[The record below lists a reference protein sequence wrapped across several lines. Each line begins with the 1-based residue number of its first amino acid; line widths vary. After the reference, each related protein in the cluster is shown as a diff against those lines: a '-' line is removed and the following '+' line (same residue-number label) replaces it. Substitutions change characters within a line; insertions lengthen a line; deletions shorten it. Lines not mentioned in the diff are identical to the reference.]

1 MRFTPTLLLSAAMAA
16 LANAQAY
23 FTMSSL
29 PNNITPGTNYDI
41 SWLNG
46 QGTSTVTIF
55 LVQGTSQ
62 NLQTIMSIA
71 CEYFPHIY
79 AALLT
84 SNRIDPW
91 HGHFV
96 CHWDQQLHL
105 FQ

>member
-71 CEYFPHIY
+71 CEYSPYIC
-79 AALLT
+79 AAPLGI
-84 SNRIDPW
+84 NCVDPW
-91 HGHFV
+91 HGHFAR
-96 CHWDQQLHL
+96 HWDQKLHL
-105 FQ
+105 LQ